1 MRILFEQKQEI
12 NFSLIYEKKV
22 QENEL
27 PQGMKRIRNQTKKEV
42 PEKKKPITQINNEQ
56 NTQSRN
62 RHKNPGRKPWQW
74 RATEARPKKSIIS
87 NKITAH
93 RTKDWRKNHN
103 KTSWKKSL
111 RDIRQYILE
120 RWSYLQ
126 EDSWQ
131 GLNSERKVWGLTR
144 THEDITF
151 YLKRSLLMCMEHLAK

>member
-62 RHKNPGRKPWQW
+62 RHKNPGRKP
-74 RATEARPKKSIIS
+74 
-87 NKITAH
+87 
-93 RTKDWRKNHN
+93 
-103 KTSWKKSL
+103 
-111 RDIRQYILE
+111 
-120 RWSYLQ
+120 
-126 EDSWQ
+126 
-131 GLNSERKVWGLTR
+131 
-144 THEDITF
+144 
-151 YLKRSLLMCMEHLAK
+151 